1 MAVFGQG
8 IVPASG
14 NITAELS
21 AITRRAFVP
30 ELFVQFYSAAP
41 GLTMLLR
48 NAQRAQGGLSQVTIP
63 VQGNQMTTASWAG
76 YSGGFA
82 APSIQPGIS
91 TAQFNMSLLLTPIP
105 ITGPESLMQTT
116 EAVIPLLRAR
126 LADARNQMIKTTAT
140 AMYGTGSTD
149 PTGLTMLGLIDAYD
163 SGTTVGTY
171 GGINRTTNSFWAG
184 NLVSSSITPT
194 RVTIA
199 KQIMSITTKAGGEA
213 PDLVI
218 MSMSDWTTLMT
229 DFMNSETF
237 FTTPTSR
244 YGKDDAVNAGFS
256 AIMLNNTPI
265 IGDNYLPKGTMFMV
279 NTRYLA
285 GYIAESANFNFS
297 GFYSMIPNN
306 QVASQGVLALGIQ
319 AICAKP
325 VSGGLFTTIA
335 GGAF

>member
-14 NITAELS
+14 NITNELT
-21 AITRRAFVP
+21 AVTRRAFVP

-41 GLTMLLR
+41 GLTMMLR
-48 NAQRAQGGLSQVTIP
+48 NAQRAQGGLSPVTVP
-63 VQGNQMTTASWAG
+63 VQGNAMTQASWAG
-76 YSGGFA
+76 YSGGFQT
-82 APSIQPGIS
+82 PSVTPGIS
-91 TAQFNMSLLLTPIP
+91 AAQFNMSLLLTPIP
-105 ITGPESLMQTT
+105 ITGPEALMQTT

-140 AMYGTGSTD
+140 AMYSTASTD

-171 GGINRTTNSFWAG
+171 GGIPRATNAFWKG
-184 NLVSSSITPT
+184 NLVTTSITPS
-194 RVTIA
+194 RQTIA
-199 KQIMSITTKAGGEA
+199 KQIMNVTTLAGGEG
-213 PDLVI
+213 PDLII
-218 MSMSDWTTLMT
+218 MSPSDWTTLMT

-244 YGKDDAVNAGFS
+244 YGKDDAINAGFS

-265 IGDNYLPKGTMFMV
+265 IADNYCPKGTMFMV

-306 QVASQGVLALGIQ
+306 QVASQGVLALGLNLV
-319 AICAKP
+319 CAKP
-325 VSGGLFTTIA
+325 VSGGYFTGLT
-335 GGAF
+335 GAAF